1 MILYLLFM
9 MGLITG
15 YFLAALMV
23 ASRDVDDQ

>member
-1 MILYLLFM
+1 MMLYMLFM

>member
-1 MILYLLFM
+1 MIMYMLFL

-23 ASRDVDDQ
+23 ASKDVDDQ